1 MNKIEIEDKVESSEA
16 FFTGKFGDKGVKA
29 YPGVALTAV
38 ALVVVIL
45 FGIMGTFLL
54 YVSSSGGLSAAGY
67 LNGHKAYYIA
77 NAGIEFALAELK
89 STSSITDQTVTYDG
103 GEFTITNMS
112 LTDTTY
118 RLSSTG
124 TIGKYTRN
132 IQMDYY
138 FVNVLPT
145 YFEGASMSWNL
156 VEWEEDGSTQD
167 VSGTFD
173 GKPEPVISGENNE
186 PLITSG
192 SGEPFTLA
200 AWIRLDSIWTNP
212 NTRMVIVSLYQDQN
226 RGYALYLDGDLVGG
240 EVYAQVGIR
249 YGDYYTVATNSNVN
263 DREWHLV
270 AGVAER
276 NGNNISTKIYV
287 DAVLFSDMVE
297 RAPGNP
303 VTGSVDSYSIG
314 GWDDTGTSGDYFN
327 GVINSVGVYDQVELT
342 QEELQ
347 QIYQQI
353 PDTSGTP
360 GYTIIQVSTVSEF

>member
-1 MNKIEIEDKVESSEA
+1 M
-16 FFTGKFGDKGVKA
+16 
-29 YPGVALTAV
+29 
-38 ALVVVIL
+38 
-45 FGIMGTFLL
+45 
-54 YVSSSGGLSAAGY
+54 
-67 LNGHKAYYIA
+67 
-77 NAGIEFALAELK
+77 
-89 STSSITDQTVTYDG
+89 
-103 GEFTITNMS
+103 
-112 LTDTTY
+112 
-118 RLSSTG
+118 
-124 TIGKYTRN
+124 
-132 IQMDYY
+132 
-138 FVNVLPT
+138 
-145 YFEGASMSWNL
+145 
-156 VEWEEDGSTQD
+156 
-167 VSGTFD
+167 
-173 GKPEPVISGENNE
+173 
-186 PLITSG
+186 
-192 SGEPFTLA
+192 
-200 AWIRLDSIWTNP
+200 
-212 NTRMVIVSLYQDQN
+212 
-226 RGYALYLDGDLVGG
+226 
-240 EVYAQVGIR
+240 YAQVGIR